1 MILAHRL
8 LVSINGWLPEKLRS
22 DLIYNRTVNY
32 GDGLGRNLPMDFMNE
47 ILNRLYKDLLDS
59 AKGRYTD
66 STLQRCSQIVGPL
79 GEALDSVF
87 DSQVIE
93 NELYRHRRRDVNR
106 DVNVEKLLSYLKD
119 EALFTETPDRAH
131 RAFPN
136 FVHNENPKFP
146 GKYMGK
152 MKQLSK
158 RLDKRR
164 RIILDE

>member
-1 MILAHRL
+1 
-8 LVSINGWLPEKLRS
+8 
-22 DLIYNRTVNY
+22 
-32 GDGLGRNLPMDFMNE
+32 MN
-47 ILNRLYKDLLDS
+47 
-59 AKGRYTD
+59 
-66 STLQRCSQIVGPL
+66 
-79 GEALDSVF
+79 SVF

-158 RLDKRR
+158 RLDERR